1 MGRVLIQTL
10 LQRRHTDGQQTY
22 EKVVS
27 ITNYQGDAN
36 QNQNNIYIIPVRM
49 AIFKKLT
56 NKKYW

>member
-1 MGRVLIQTL
+1 MGRVLVQPW

-27 ITNYQGDAN
+27 ITNNQRNAN
-36 QNQNNIYIIPVRM
+36 QNQNKIYIIPVRK
-49 AIFKKLT
+49 AILKKLT

>member
-1 MGRVLIQTL
+1 MARVLVQTL
-10 LQRRHTDGQQTY
+10 LQRRHTDGQQAY

-27 ITNYQGDAN
+27 ITNNQGNAN
-36 QNQNNIYIIPVRM
+36 QNQNKIYIIPVRM